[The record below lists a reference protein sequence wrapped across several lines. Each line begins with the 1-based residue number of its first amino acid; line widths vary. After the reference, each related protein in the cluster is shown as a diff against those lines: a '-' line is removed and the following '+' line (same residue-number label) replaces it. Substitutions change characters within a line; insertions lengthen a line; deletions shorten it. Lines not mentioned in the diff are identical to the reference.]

1 MNAPFPT
8 MKLTVIRDLASAASM
23 SGSGVASASGGR
35 SASQRAL
42 AEVCVTEENCN
53 WFCHG
58 ECQSCVSRGES
69 EERDPFEPTAA
80 AGKDANS

>member
-1 MNAPFPT
+1 

-42 AEVCVTEENCN
+42 DEVCVTEENCN

-58 ECQSCVSRGES
+58 ECHSCVSRGKTEK
-69 EERDPFEPTAA
+69 RVPFAPAA
-80 AGKDANS
+80 LAGKDANS